1 MSTKMPPLPTFL
13 PCPGEQ
19 LQKLFPLAHD
29 SLASVLGLALAYVQ
43 TMHPTKQAK
52 SDPAVAASAHI
63 LSLFINDPL
72 IKSMAPPS
80 SHTNTPSKEL
90 TALQGKFSS
99 LENTVLAL
107 AKATLAHS
115 KDTKPPPPPPA
126 QTAQPKPQQSK
137 GPATPHTYAAKAAS
151 PQCPSIVVGTAA
163 YSWPDNQRPSPSD
176 ICATINSTLKTSH
189 AQTQLSA
196 TKWTQ
201 KGNLVIWDGPNT
213 TAHHLTAALP
223 TISEALQSSLSAL
236 SDSAPST
243 PPPVRPNVKWSK
255 LTLNNIPTG
264 KTTTQGAHTPEDCH
278 QTLLT
283 ENPSYASLIIT
294 QKPSWVRDPSSG
306 KVASSSLTFSFED
319 PNGTVAQALLHTR
332 QLYAFGHV
340 GLIKR
345 WKQKP
350 PPPKRAPATPPGPPR
365 ATTPTAAP
373 AAPYTLTSTPHQEHL
388 RLAAERIQARKGKTP
403 KKGQD
408 TA

>member
-1 MSTKMPPLPTFL
+1 MSTKTPPLPTFL
-13 PCPGEQ
+13 PRPGEQ

-43 TMHPTKQAK
+43 TMHPIKQAK
-52 SDPAVAASAHI
+52 SDPAVVASAHI

-107 AKATLAHS
+107 AKATLAYS

-137 GPATPHTYAAKAAS
+137 EPATLHTYAAKAAS
-151 PQCPSIVVGTAA
+151 PQRPSIV
-163 YSWPDNQRPSPSD
+163 RPSPSD

-196 TKWTQ
+196 AMWTQ
-201 KGNLVIWDGPNT
+201 KGNLVIWGGPNT
-213 TAHHLTAALP
+213 MAHHLTAALP

-236 SDSAPST
+236 SDFAPSN
-243 PPPVRPNVKWSK
+243 PP
-255 LTLNNIPTG
+255 
-264 KTTTQGAHTPEDCH
+264 

-294 QKPSWVRDPSSG
+294 QKPSWVRDPSTYQAS
-306 KVASSSLTFSFED
+306 ASSSLTFSFED
-319 PNGTVAQALLHTR
+319 PDGTVAQALLHTR

-350 PPPKRAPATPPGPPR
+350 PPPKHAPATPPAPPR
-365 ATTPTAAP
+365 TTSLTTAP
-373 AAPYTLTSTPHQEHL
+373 APPSTLTSTLYQERL